1 MQFDWIE
8 AIGYAGTGFTILA
21 YGFKHL
27 IPLRIA
33 AILSSLAFLTYG
45 LLVQSYPLVLM
56 EAVLLPIN
64 LFRLLEIINQR
75 RSPSPEVSQQA

>member
-8 AIGYAGTGFTILA
+8 AVGYAGTGFTILA
-21 YGFKHL
+21 YGFKNL

-45 LLVQSYPLVLM
+45 LLVQSYPLILM
-56 EAVLLPIN
+56 EMVLLPIN
-64 LFRLLEIINQR
+64 LFRLFELINQKY
-75 RSPSPEVSQQA
+75 STTPEQA